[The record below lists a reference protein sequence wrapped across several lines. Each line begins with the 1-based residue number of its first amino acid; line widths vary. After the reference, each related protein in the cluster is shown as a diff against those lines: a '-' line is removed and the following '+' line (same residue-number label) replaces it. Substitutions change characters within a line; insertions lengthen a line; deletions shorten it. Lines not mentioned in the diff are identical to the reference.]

1 MRSFPTIVPACI
13 RLLQVYRAWRA
24 TAHCNLQA
32 GFTAC
37 VYRSSIGEVWGQ
49 HVKQAGMKL
58 KQNAYVHWYERQGCA
73 REDLVQ
79 AVHLMHDAALA
90 YEWCFR

>member
-1 MRSFPTIVPACI
+1 MQPV
-13 RLLQVYRAWRA
+13 AWLEGVFHGLRE
-24 TAHCNLQA
+24 C
-32 GFTAC
+32 
-37 VYRSSIGEVWGQ
+37 RSSMGEVWAQ
-49 HVKQAGMKL
+49 HVRQAGMKL

-79 AVHLMHDAALA
+79 AVHLMHDAALS

>member
-1 MRSFPTIVPACI
+1 M
-13 RLLQVYRAWRA
+13 
-24 TAHCNLQA
+24 
-32 GFTAC
+32 
-37 VYRSSIGEVWGQ
+37 GEVWAQ
-49 HVKQAGMKL
+49 HVRQAGMKL

-79 AVHLMHDAALA
+79 AVHLMHDAALS